1 MKIEIKHKKTK
12 ITFYQD
18 GRSGSFVDIIN
29 TLSSMGDL
37 INKIKDDD
45 SIVVGKLTTDKI
57 ETLK

>member
-1 MKIEIKHKKTK
+1 LKKKIEIKHKKTK

-18 GRSGSFVDIIN
+18 GRSGSFVDIIS

-45 SIVVGKLTTDKI
+45 SKI
-57 ETLK
+57 CNCKD